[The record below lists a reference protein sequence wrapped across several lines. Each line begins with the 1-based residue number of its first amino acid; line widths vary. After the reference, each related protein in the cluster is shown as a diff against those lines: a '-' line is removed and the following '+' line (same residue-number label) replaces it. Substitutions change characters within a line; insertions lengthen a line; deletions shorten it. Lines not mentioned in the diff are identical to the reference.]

1 MRKGKVFVDDIF
13 AGYII
18 EDNGYSFSY
27 DSHYLVLGNALPVS
41 LTLPLSNEAY
51 NSDKIFPFFEGL
63 IPEGYLLEVATT
75 KLNINEE
82 DKMGLLLSICKDVTG
97 NVSVVEVLENE

>member
-27 DSHYLVLGNALPVS
+27 DPHYLTLDNALPVS
-41 LTLPLSNEAY
+41 LTLPLSNEVY
-51 NSDKIFPFFEGL
+51 KSDKIFPFFEGL
-63 IPEGYLLEVATT
+63 IPEGFLLEIATS
-75 KLNINEE
+75 KLNIDEE
-82 DKMGLLLSICKDVTG
+82 DKMGLLLTICKDVTG
-97 NVSVVEVLENE
+97 NVSVVEVFDNE

>member
-27 DSHYLVLGNALPVS
+27 DSHYLTLSNALPVS
-41 LTLPLSNEAY
+41 LTLPLSNEIY
-51 NSDKIFPFFEGL
+51 KSDKIFPFFEGL
-63 IPEGYLLEVATT
+63 IPEWYLLEVATT

-97 NVSVVEVLENE
+97 NVSVVEVFDNE